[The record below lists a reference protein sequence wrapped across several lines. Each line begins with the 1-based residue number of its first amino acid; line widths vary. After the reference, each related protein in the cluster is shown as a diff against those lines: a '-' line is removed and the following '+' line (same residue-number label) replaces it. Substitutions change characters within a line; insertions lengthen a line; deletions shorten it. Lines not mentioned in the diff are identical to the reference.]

1 MNQKLQN
8 EIKHNRNI
16 PVLNSDPI
24 IELVCIHTCTD
35 IPTNTKEV
43 QLYSKSYLPG

>member
-16 PVLNSDPI
+16 LDLNSDPI
-24 IELVCIHTCTD
+24 IELVCIHTD
-35 IPTNTKEV
+35 RSTNKNEV
-43 QLYSKSYLPG
+43 QL